1 MARRQP
7 GQVEMGSMSCTTEF
21 RVFHSDG
28 RVIGRVLE
36 EIREQICVYEVDFG
50 SSVKEE
56 IKWEKV
62 REAGKPIKRLLEWSV

>member
-1 MARRQP
+1 M
-7 GQVEMGSMSCTTEF
+7 
-21 RVFHSDG
+21 
-28 RVIGRVLE
+28 
-36 EIREQICVYEVDFG
+36 REQICVYEVDFG